1 MFITY
6 FDVLCSVPELV
17 IRFGYKKVQKLR
29 LLSVFEILL
38 IRLLEF
44 FYEFIKYSSD
54 SFMVFLNNLRGWGS
68 AEG

>member
-17 IRFGYKKVQKLR
+17 IRFGQVQKLR